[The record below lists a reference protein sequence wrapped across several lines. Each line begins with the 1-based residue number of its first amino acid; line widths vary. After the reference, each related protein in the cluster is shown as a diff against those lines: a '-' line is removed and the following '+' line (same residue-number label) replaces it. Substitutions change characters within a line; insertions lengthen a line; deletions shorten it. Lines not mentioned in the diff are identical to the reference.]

1 MRIGAVLVTLLIAG
15 CAVVSGPAAEL
26 PTIGPYVGRPGPDGG
41 TVLAPASARVSHG
54 VAYAFSLGHCGLLS
68 PVDVDGA
75 FWDAVDGTDAN
86 GRPLDLATDGEMI
99 NATPGSIVI
108 DRDKLTFRTESASV
122 VRFTRHAGEKEFPG
136 CD

>member
-1 MRIGAVLVTLLIAG
+1 MVGG
-15 CAVVSGPAAEL
+15 CSVVSGPAAEL

-41 TVLAPASARVSHG
+41 TLLAPASARVSHG
-54 VAYAFSLGHCGLLS
+54 VAFAFSLGHCGLFS

-75 FWDAVDGTDAN
+75 FWDAQDSTDAR

-99 NATPGSIVI
+99 NATPGTIVI
-108 DRDKLTFRTESASV
+108 DGDQLTLRTDGGAV
-122 VRFTRHAGEKEFPG
+122 VRFSRHVGEREFPG